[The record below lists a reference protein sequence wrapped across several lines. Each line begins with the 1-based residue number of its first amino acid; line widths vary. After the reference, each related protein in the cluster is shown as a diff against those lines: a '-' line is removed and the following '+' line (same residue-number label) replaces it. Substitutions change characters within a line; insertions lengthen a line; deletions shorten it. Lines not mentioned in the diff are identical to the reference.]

1 MLKRFLT
8 WKLPLITALLSS
20 AVFASGFFLVLRGD
34 VGDPVTAPV
43 AEPRAEV
50 QAETLRVVLLGDS
63 LARGTGD
70 ESGLGIGGTLDA
82 ELDAR
87 KVDRRPTINLAIN
100 GARTPDLLRQLESR
114 NVQQI
119 IRESNV
125 IVVSIG
131 GNDLFGGFGRM
142 SAPPENPDAV
152 MDGVLGRVEQIVER
166 VREANPE
173 ARIFLIGLYNPFT
186 GGQSGTRLGEFV
198 NRWNGKLLDRF
209 QKDPNLTI
217 VQTYDLFSHRQ
228 RLSFDRFHPGREG
241 YRLIG
246 RRIAES
252 L

>member
-8 WKLPLITALLSS
+8 WKLPLVTALFASL
-20 AVFASGFFLVLRGD
+20 VFASGFILVLRGD
-34 VGDPVTAPV
+34 VGEAVTAPV
-43 AEPRAEV
+43 AEPRAETLP
-50 QAETLRVVLLGDS
+50 ETLRVVLLGDS

-82 ELDAR
+82 ELDSR
-87 KVDRRPTINLAIN
+87 KVTRRPTINLAIN

-125 IVVSIG
+125 VVLSIG
-131 GNDLFGGFGRM
+131 GNDLFGGFGRVN
-142 SAPPENPDAV
+142 APPENPDAV
-152 MDGVLGRVEQIVER
+152 MDAVLGRIDQIVGR

-186 GGQSGTRLGEFV
+186 ESESGGRLGEFV
-198 NRWNGKLLDRF
+198 NRWNGKLLERF
-209 QKDPNLTI
+209 QSDPDLTV

-228 RLSFDRFHPGREG
+228 RLSLDRFHPGREG

-246 RRIAES
+246 RRIADS

>member
-1 MLKRFLT
+1 MKRFLS
-8 WKLPLITALLSS
+8 WKLPLTAALFASL
-20 AVFASGFFLVLRGD
+20 VFSSGFFLVLRGD
-34 VGDPVTAPV
+34 VGESVTAPV
-43 AEPRAEV
+43 AEP
-50 QAETLRVVLLGDS
+50 QLDTLPESFRVVLLGDS

-82 ELDAR
+82 ELDQR
-87 KVDRRPTINLAIN
+87 KVERRPTINLAIN

-119 IRESNV
+119 ISESS
-125 IVVSIG
+125 VVVLSIG
-131 GNDLFGGFGRM
+131 GNDLFGGFGRLN
-142 SAPPENPDAV
+142 APPENPDGA
-152 MDGVLGRVEQIVER
+152 MDEVLGRVETIVSR

-186 GGQSGTRLGEFV
+186 ESDSGERLGEFV

-209 QKDPNLTI
+209 QKDRNLTV
-217 VQTYDLFSHRQ
+217 VQTYDLFSHRS
-228 RLSFDRFHPGREG
+228 RLSLDRFHPGREG